1 MICVNDGEKLEQDHV
16 KIEGMKSFI
25 AHQAVD
31 FELFSFTA
39 SDLFV

>member
-1 MICVNDGEKLEQDHV
+1 MICVNDGEDLEQDRV
-16 KIEGMKSFI
+16 RMEGIKSFF
-25 AHQAVD
+25 ANQAVD